1 MRVVSIAPSNTEI
14 VRSLGAEDQLVGTT
28 ALSPLDTA
36 KVGGWTSV
44 DCDAVEDMN
53 PDLVL
58 ACDSLQGDAVEDL
71 RGRGLDVL
79 HLRPRTLEDVLD
91 SFLEVGSCLGVP
103 ERAESLVS
111 RFHRTLNDVNIAGR
125 VYCKE
130 WTDPP
135 MASGNWVPGLV
146 NEAGGEYLLEEG
158 ERSREVSA
166 RELEAFEPDHIFLN
180 VCGAGRNVSPDRV
193 LEREEW
199 QDVEAVSSADITV
212 LDDSVLNQPSP
223 RLLEGARAMARE
235 L

>member
-1 MRVVSIAPSNTEI
+1 VRLVSIAPSNTEI
-14 VRSLGAEDQLVGTT
+14 VQSLGAEDQLVGTT
-28 ALSPLDTA
+28 VLSPLDTA

-44 DCDAVEDMN
+44 DCDAVENVN

-58 ACDSLQGDAVEDL
+58 ACDWLQGDAVEDL
-71 RGRGLDVL
+71 RGRGFDVL

-111 RFHRTLNDVNIAGR
+111 RFRRTLNDVDIDGR
-125 VYCKE
+125 VYCEE

-146 NEAGGEYLLEEG
+146 EGAGAEYLVEEG

-166 RELEAFEPDHIFLN
+166 RELEAFDPDHIFLN
-180 VCGAGRNVSPDRV
+180 VCGAGRNVSPETV
-193 LEREEW
+193 LEREGW
-199 QDVEAVSSADITV
+199 QDVEAVSSADVTA
-212 LDDSVLNQPSP
+212 LDDSILNQPSP
-223 RLLEGARAMARE
+223 RLLEGVRAISRE